1 MKSSMS
7 RIEVVQRATGRW
19 KHGGHSCNYPEVHN
33 KTTRNESL
41 DGCELSE
48 LSVVLSDVD
57 T

>member
-1 MKSSMS
+1 MS
-7 RIEVVQRATGRW
+7 RTEVVQRATGCW